1 MRCKNCG
8 FDNEEGRYICANCG
22 SPLYDEDEE
31 ITDASE
37 SNNGY
42 APNQDNGADD
52 DDKNKKSIIIII
64 VLAVIL
70 VALIAGI
77 VVSAVTGK
85 DEETTTESTTIS
97 TTTEETTKKQ
107 TTTKKEITT
116 EKETTTES
124 TTTTTQAPSTTA
136 TVLYNVYIDI
146 DGNGTVTGDGSYEKG
161 KKAVLTATPDEG
173 WQFEGWYDN
182 STGALVASGNKFTV
196 NVSKD
201 VTYTARFT
209 RVEEAQ

>member
-31 ITDASE
+31 ITDVQESGNSYAS
-37 SNNGY
+37 
-42 APNQDNGADD
+42 NQDNGADD

-85 DEETTTESTTIS
+85 DEETTTESTTA
-97 TTTEETTKKQ
+97 
-107 TTTKKEITT
+107 
-116 EKETTTES
+116 
-124 TTTTTQAPSTTA
+124 TTQAPSTTA
-136 TVLYNVYIDI
+136 AVLYNVYIDI
-146 DGNGTVTGDGSYEKG
+146 DGNGAVTGDGSYEKG
-161 KKAVLTATPDEG
+161 KKAVLTATPDDG
-173 WQFEGWYDN
+173 WQFDGWYEN
-182 STGALVASGNKFTV
+182 STGELVASGNKFTV
-196 NVSKD
+196 NVNKD
-201 VTYTARFT
+201 ITYTARFT
-209 RVEEAQ
+209 KTEDAQ

>member
-31 ITDASE
+31 ITDVQESGNSYAS
-37 SNNGY
+37 
-42 APNQDNGADD
+42 NQDNGAED

-97 TTTEETTKKQ
+97 TTAEETTKKQ
-107 TTTKKEITT
+107 TTTKKKTTT

-124 TTTTTQAPSTTA
+124 TTATTQAPSTTA
-136 TVLYNVYIDI
+136 AVLYNVYIDI
-146 DGNGTVTGDGSYEKG
+146 DGNGAVTGDGSYEKG
-161 KKAVLTATPDEG
+161 KKAVLTATPDDG
-173 WQFEGWYDN
+173 WQFDGWYEN
-182 STGALVASGNKFTV
+182 STGELVASGNKFTV
-196 NVSKD
+196 NVNKD

-209 RVEEAQ
+209 KTEDVQ

>member
-37 SNNGY
+37 SNNGD

-182 STGALVASGNKFTV
+182 STGSLVASGNKFTV